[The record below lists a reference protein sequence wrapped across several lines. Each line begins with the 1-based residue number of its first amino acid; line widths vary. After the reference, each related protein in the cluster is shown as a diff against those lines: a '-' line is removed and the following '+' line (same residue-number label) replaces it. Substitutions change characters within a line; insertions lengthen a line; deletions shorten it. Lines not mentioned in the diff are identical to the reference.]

1 MPIFA
6 ENVEEEA
13 YKQIMS
19 MASHPYF
26 KGTKIRI
33 MPDTHAG
40 KGCTIGTSY
49 PITDFVNPS
58 NVGVD
63 IGCSVSLWLTDA
75 IANPKDY
82 AEIERRIK
90 RSVPLGFN
98 IHHKTMYDEGKFHN
112 FLRNRYEEARSKWN
126 DMVLPDFDF
135 SEKGIAKWCQKL
147 GMDLGVFYHSIGTVG
162 GGNHYIEVGVD
173 KNGHYAVSYH
183 CGSRNL
189 GVKVCKYWENKAKGG
204 IDKSEFKHRVDEA
217 KSSCHDKTKM
227 KALINDIKLKMEQ
240 ETAPTG
246 FLTGL
251 DMKGYI
257 TDMVIAQAYAMLNHK
272 VIGGIIKDEMVKV
285 IGPFNSENIY
295 TTHNYINMEDHILR
309 KGAVYAGKDVKF
321 VLPFNMRDGLAV
333 CVGKGNEDWNC
344 TAPHGAGRLM
354 SRTEAKK
361 TLSMEIFKQ
370 QMSDITTTSVCP
382 NTLDE
387 SPMAYK
393 SMESIV
399 RLVEPTCE
407 IIEFIK
413 PVINIKATD
422 GME

>member
-1 MPIFA
+1 
-6 ENVEEEA
+6 
-13 YKQIMS
+13 
-19 MASHPYF
+19 
-26 KGTKIRI
+26 
-33 MPDTHAG
+33 
-40 KGCTIGTSY
+40 
-49 PITDFVNPS
+49 
-58 NVGVD
+58 
-63 IGCSVSLWLTDA
+63 
-75 IANPKDY
+75 
-82 AEIERRIK
+82 
-90 RSVPLGFN
+90 
-98 IHHKTMYDEGKFHN
+98 
-112 FLRNRYEEARSKWN
+112 
-126 DMVLPDFDF
+126 
-135 SEKGIAKWCQKL
+135 
-147 GMDLGVFYHSIGTVG
+147 
-162 GGNHYIEVGVD
+162 
-173 KNGHYAVSYH
+173 
-183 CGSRNL
+183 
-189 GVKVCKYWENKAKGG
+189 
-204 IDKSEFKHRVDEA
+204 
-217 KSSCHDKTKM
+217 M

-295 TTHNYINMEDHILR
+295 TTHNYISMEDHILR
-309 KGAVYAGKDVKF
+309 KGAVYAGKGVKF

-354 SRTEAKK
+354 SRTEAKN

-393 SMESIV
+393 PMDSIV